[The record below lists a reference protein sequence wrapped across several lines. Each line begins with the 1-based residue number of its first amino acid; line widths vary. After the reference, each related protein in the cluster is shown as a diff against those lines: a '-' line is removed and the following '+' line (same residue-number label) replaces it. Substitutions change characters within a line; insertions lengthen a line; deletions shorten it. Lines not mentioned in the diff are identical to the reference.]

1 MRILP
6 RSRWLLFLLV
16 ALWAA
21 SGEVCFGQEWE
32 KILASG
38 KKEGKVAIIG
48 PVGAD
53 RRDVLVEPFQKKY
66 GLTVEYF
73 ADRGAGIGPRLSTE
87 RGAGQYLW
95 DVTVTGTTTGLLVLL
110 PAGMLDPME
119 PALIL
124 PDVKDPK
131 QWRGGALE
139 FADAGKRFLVMTP
152 SQRGTLFVN
161 PKVVKPQ
168 EIKSYKDLLNPKW
181 RKKIV
186 MDDPTRAGPGQA
198 TFTFFYLHPELGPNF
213 IRALGK
219 HEPTVLRDYTKEIA
233 GIAREQS

>member
-1 MRILP
+1 MKIMLRL
-6 RSRWLLFLLV
+6 RFGVFFVV
-16 ALWAA
+16 ALSAA
-21 SGEVCFGQEWE
+21 SGELSFGQEWE
-32 KILASG
+32 KILGAG

-66 GLTVEYF
+66 GITVEYF
-73 ADRGAGIGPRLSTE
+73 ADRGAGIGPRLSAE

-95 DVTVTGTTTGLLVLL
+95 DATITGTTTGLLSLL
-110 PAGMLDPME
+110 PAGMLDPIE

-139 FADAGKRFLVMTP
+139 FVDPGKRFLVMTP

-181 RKKIV
+181 KRKIV

-198 TFTFFYLHPELGPNF
+198 TFTFFYLHLELGPNF

-219 HEPTVLRDYTKEIA
+219 QEPA
-233 GIAREQS
+233 